1 MHWQQLATVAAGDR
15 DRARM
20 EKKAVADEL
29 DKLEREHEVMKSYTE
44 KLKKESEAAAK
55 KVERLEKEKSDFES
69 KTNRIK
75 KSESLAKSKL
85 AQVHLGVRI
94 GPQPSL
100 SDAIDWVLLMAL
112 NLEGLQRIS
121 WTVLAGAERKRR
133 FNEGIDGCKKEPRVR
148 AAYQYDQACGRRQGM
163 FLLGRKR
170 YSDDMSV
177 CMF

>member
-55 KVERLEKEKSDFES
+55 KAEKLEKEKADFES

-85 AQVHLGVRI
+85 AQVHSGVRI
-94 GPQPSL
+94 KPQPSL
-100 SDAIDWVLLMAL
+100 SDAIDGDALMLGVSRICNGSPLLSPQVQKENDDLMKELTDAKK
-112 NLEGLQRIS
+112 S
-121 WTVLAGAERKRR
+121 LASERLTNKSKHAEDEK
-133 FNEGIDGCKKEPRVR
+133 
-148 AAYQYDQACGRRQGM
+148 AC
-163 FLLGRKR
+163 L
-170 YSDDMSV
+170 YSVASGTPMR
-177 CMF
+177 